1 MGRLFG
7 TDGARGVANSE
18 LTCELA
24 MQIGR
29 AAAMVL
35 TQHTDRKRPKV
46 LIGMDTRASSQ
57 MLESAIS
64 AGLCSVGA
72 DVMLLG
78 EIPTPAV
85 AYLVKK
91 YEYDAAVMI
100 SASHNPCEYNGIKI
114 FQGNGYKLP
123 DALEEEIESII
134 LDKTPV
140 PPEKV
145 GGEVGRVIRSRTSII
160 DYTSYLRHVAEDE
173 LSEYGLENFNGLK
186 IAIDCSNGAA
196 SVTAPRIFMR
206 LCDDCFFMACHPN
219 GTNINEKCGSTHL
232 EVLQDFVVRNGCD
245 AGLAFDG
252 DADRFLAVDEKGNV
266 VDGDRL
272 IAIFAKHMKSKGKL
286 KNNAAV
292 VTVMSNMGFFQFC
305 DDNEIHCEKTKVGDR
320 YVLENMLENDY
331 VIGGEQSGHI
341 IFRDFATT
349 GDGEL
354 SALKLLCVMKETGK
368 SLSELASEME
378 VYPQVLV
385 NVRVSDF
392 GKARFPRD
400 KEIKNAIAAAE
411 KELGNEGRVLV
422 RVSGTEPLVRV
433 MLEGKDQDKINVLA
447 QEIAQVVRERLL

>member
-24 MQIGR
+24 MKIGR

-35 TQHTDRKRPKV
+35 TQRTNKRPKV

-114 FQGNGYKLP
+114 FQDTGYKLP

-134 LDKTPV
+134 LDKTQIPPV
-140 PPEKV
+140 KV
-145 GGEVGRVIRSRTSII
+145 GGEVGRITRSRTSVI
-160 DYTSYLRHVAEDE
+160 DYVNYLTGVAEDD
-173 LSEYGLENFNGLK
+173 LNEYGLRNFNGLK
-186 IAIDCSNGAA
+186 IAVDCANGAS
-196 SVTAPRIFMR
+196 SVTAPQIFMN
-206 LCDDCFFMACHPN
+206 LCDDCFFMASHPN
-219 GTNINEKCGSTHL
+219 GTNINDKCGSTHL
-232 EVLQDFVVRNGCD
+232 EMLQDFVVRNNCD
-245 AGLAFDG
+245 VGLAFDG

-266 VDGDRL
+266 VDGDKL

-292 VTVMSNMGFFQFC
+292 VTVMSNMGFFKFC
-305 DDNEIHCEKTKVGDR
+305 EENDIHCEKTKVGDR

-331 VIGGEQSGHI
+331 IIGGEQSGHI
-341 IFRDFATT
+341 IFHEFATT

-354 SALKLLCVMKETGK
+354 SALKLLCAMKETGK
-368 SLSELASEME
+368 KLSELADAME
-378 VYPQVLV
+378 VFPQVLV

-400 KEIKNAIAAAE
+400 EEIKNAIASAE
-411 KELGNEGRVLV
+411 KELGSDGRVLV

-433 MLEGKDQDKINVLA
+433 MLEGKDEEKINVLA
-447 QEIAQVVRERLL
+447 QEIAQVVKERLL

>member
-7 TDGARGVANSE
+7 TDGARGIANSE

-35 TQHTDRKRPKV
+35 TAHTNKRPKV

-114 FQGNGYKLP
+114 FQGTGYKLP
-123 DALEEEIESII
+123 DNLEEEIESII
-134 LDKTPV
+134 LDKTQV
-140 PPEKV
+140 PPLKI
-145 GGEVGRVIRSRTSII
+145 GGDVGRITRSKTARTDYSNYLKSIAMK
-160 DYTSYLRHVAEDE
+160 DLK
-173 LSEYGLENFNGLK
+173 EYDIKNFNGLR
-186 IAIDCSNGAA
+186 IAVDCSNGAS
-196 SVTAPRIFMR
+196 SVIAPNVFMS
-206 LCDDCFFMACHPN
+206 LCDDCFFLAAHPN

-232 EVLQDFVVRNGCD
+232 EVLQDFVVRNKCD

-252 DADRFLAVDEKGNV
+252 DADRFLAVDENGEV
-266 VDGDRL
+266 VDGDKL
-272 IAIFAKHMKSKGKL
+272 IAIFAKYLKNKDKL
-286 KNNAAV
+286 KNNTAV
-292 VTVMSNMGFFQFC
+292 VTVMSNMGFFKFC
-305 DDNEIHCEKTKVGDR
+305 EENNINCEKTKVGDR
-320 YVLENMLENDY
+320 YVLESMLENDY
-331 VIGGEQSGHI
+331 IIGGEQSGHI
-341 IFRDFATT
+341 IFREFATT

-354 SALKLLCVMKETGK
+354 SALKLLCIMKESGK
-368 SLSELASEME
+368 KLSELASEMK
-378 VYPQVLV
+378 VFPQVLI

-400 KEIKNAIAAAE
+400 KEIKNAIESAE
-411 KELGNEGRVLV
+411 KELGDTGRVLV

-433 MLEGKDQDKINVLA
+433 MLEGKDEEKINVLA
-447 QEIAQVVRERLL
+447 QEIAEVIRERLL

>member
-7 TDGARGVANSE
+7 TDGARGVANTE

-35 TQHTDRKRPKV
+35 TEHSQKKPKV

-85 AYLVKK
+85 AYLVRK

-114 FQGNGYKLP
+114 FQKTGYKLP

-134 LDKTPV
+134 LDKAQV
-140 PPEKV
+140 PPVRV
-145 GGEVGRVIRSRTSII
+145 GGEVGRITRSKTAVH
-160 DYTSYLRHVAEDE
+160 DYVNYLSGVAEDD
-173 LSEYGLENFNGLK
+173 LSSSGYKDLHGLK
-186 IAIDCSNGAA
+186 IAVDCSNGAS
-196 SVTAPRIFMR
+196 SVTAPELFMR
-206 LCDDCFFMACHPN
+206 LCDDCFFMASHPN

-232 EVLQDFVVRNGCD
+232 EVLQDFVVINNCD

-252 DADRFLAVDEKGNV
+252 DADRFLAVDEKGRV
-266 VDGDRL
+266 VDGDKL
-272 IAIFAKHMKSKGKL
+272 IAIFAKFMKEKGTL

-292 VTVMSNMGFFQFC
+292 VTVMSNMGFFKFC
-305 DDNEIHCEKTKVGDR
+305 DENGIHCEKTKVGDR
-320 YVLENMLENDY
+320 YVLENMLENDFI
-331 VIGGEQSGHI
+331 IGGEQSGHI
-341 IFRDFATT
+341 IFREHATT

-368 SLSELASEME
+368 PLSELADIME
-378 VYPQVLV
+378 VFPQVLL

-400 KEIKNAIAAAE
+400 EEIKNAIQSAE
-411 KELGNEGRVLV
+411 KELGNDGRVLV

-433 MLEGKDQDKINVLA
+433 MIEGKDENKINTLA
-447 QEIAQVVRERLL
+447 QEIAEVVKERLL

>member
-35 TQHTDRKRPKV
+35 TQHNNKRPKV

-85 AYLVKK
+85 AYLVRK

-134 LDKTPV
+134 LDKTQV
-140 PPEKV
+140 PPIKV
-145 GGEVGRVIRSRTSII
+145 GGEVGRIIRSRTSII
-160 DYTSYLRHVAEDE
+160 DYTSYLKHVAQDE
-173 LSEYGLENFNGLK
+173 LAEYGFSDFSGLK
-186 IAIDCSNGAA
+186 IAVDCSNGAA
-196 SVTAPRIFMR
+196 SVTAPRIFMK

-219 GTNINEKCGSTHL
+219 GTNINANCGSTHL
-232 EVLQDFVVRNGCD
+232 EVLQDFVVRNNCD
-245 AGLAFDG
+245 VGLAFDG

-266 VDGDRL
+266 VDGDKL
-272 IAIFAKHMKSKGKL
+272 IAIFAKHMKNKGKL

-292 VTVMSNMGFFQFC
+292 VTVMSNMGFFKFC
-305 DDNEIHCEKTKVGDR
+305 EENDIHCEKTKVGDR
-320 YVLENMLENDY
+320 YVLENMLENDF

-378 VYPQVLV
+378 VFPQVLV

-400 KEIKNAIAAAE
+400 EEIKKAIEAAE

-433 MLEGKDQDKINVLA
+433 MLEGKDEEKINILA
-447 QEIAQVVRERLL
+447 QEIAQVIKERLL

>member
-24 MQIGR
+24 MKIGR

-35 TQHTDRKRPKV
+35 TQHTNKRPKV

-114 FQGNGYKLP
+114 FQGTGYKLP

-134 LDKTPV
+134 LDKTQIPPV
-140 PPEKV
+140 KV
-145 GGEVGRVIRSRTSII
+145 GGEVGRITRSRTSII
-160 DYTSYLRHVAEDE
+160 DYVNYLTGIAEDD
-173 LSEYGLENFNGLK
+173 LNEYGFRDFDGLK
-186 IAIDCSNGAA
+186 IAVDCANGAS
-196 SVTAPRIFMR
+196 SVTAPRIFMN
-206 LCDDCFFMACHPN
+206 LCNDCFFMASHPN

-232 EVLQDFVVRNGCD
+232 EMLQDFVVRNNCD
-245 AGLAFDG
+245 VGLAFDG

-266 VDGDRL
+266 VDGDKL
-272 IAIFAKHMKSKGKL
+272 IAVFAKHMKSKGKL

-292 VTVMSNMGFFQFC
+292 VTVMSNMGFFKFC
-305 DDNEIHCEKTKVGDR
+305 EENDIHCEKTKVGDR

-331 VIGGEQSGHI
+331 IIGGEQSGHI
-341 IFRDFATT
+341 IFHEFATT

-368 SLSELASEME
+368 KLSELADAME
-378 VYPQVLV
+378 VFPQVLV

-400 KEIKNAIAAAE
+400 EEIKNAIAAAE
-411 KELGNEGRVLV
+411 KELGDDGRVLV

-433 MLEGKDQDKINVLA
+433 MLEGKDKEKINVLA
-447 QEIAQVVRERLL
+447 QEIAQVVKERLL